1 MNRALLK
8 WYTVVWNDFRALILP
23 LNDLQTSLCVAWTWR
38 CPGMPR
44 YSSTSFDFVTTF
56 PTSYGGV
63 CLACCGGWRS
73 RQAGHPWT
81 SSPQTWRLGATSSRR
96 SSSSIFRNACES
108 TEEKCLVLFASL
120 KWFTIFFFFFPIYN
134 KFTLLL
140 PDKPMMY
147 QCTNQHSTH
156 WHYEFSWSVHTPSS
170 VKPWYCNK
178 MLTSCLEV
186 LAGLCVNKVADVSL
200 INLPRSTLGGLGC

>member
-1 MNRALLK
+1 MSVLLCRFINRALLK
-8 WYTVVWNDFRALILP
+8 LYPVVWNDFRALILP

-63 CLACCGGWRS
+63 CLACCGGWKS

-108 TEEKCLVLFASL
+108 AEEKCLVLFVSL
-120 KWFTIFFFFFPIYN
+120 KWFTIFFPP
-134 KFTLLL
+134 FTTNSLSCSCSL
-140 PDKPMMY
+140 
-147 QCTNQHSTH
+147 TNQWCINARTNTA
-156 WHYEFSWSVHTPSS
+156 HTGI
-170 VKPWYCNK
+170 
-178 MLTSCLEV
+178 V
-186 LAGLCVNKVADVSL
+186 LWVFLVCPYAITCQTVVLQ
-200 INLPRSTLGGLGC
+200 